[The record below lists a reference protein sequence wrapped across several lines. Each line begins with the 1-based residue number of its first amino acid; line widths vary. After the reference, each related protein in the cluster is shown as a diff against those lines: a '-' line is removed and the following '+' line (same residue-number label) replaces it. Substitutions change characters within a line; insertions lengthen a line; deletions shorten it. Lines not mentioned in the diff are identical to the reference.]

1 MCNLYLEVNSF
12 IYCKLF
18 KSIVCSHRWML
29 LCYCGNRVVC
39 WYENR
44 SAAIK
49 LYHVDFHTVMN
60 VVHYCWKECSW
71 LVQKLLSSYETSLID
86 CLCTLWNVVGILRL
100 EGVQLVPTGPAQ
112 LVLSH
117 TVWLFLYTV
126 EFCYI
131 AVGRSAVGCYGNCSA
146 VSLCDCLFKLLHF

>member
-1 MCNLYLEVNSF
+1 MQVFAWISQMESNLKKDLSHFKVEEIKVMCNLYLEVNSF

-29 LCYCGNRVVC
+29 LCNVTVGNRAVC

-49 LYHVDFHTVMN
+49 FCHVVFHTVMN

-86 CLCTLWNVVGILRL
+86 CLCTLWNVVTLRL
-100 EGVQLVPTGPAQ
+100 EGVQLVATGTAQ
-112 LVLSH
+112 L
-117 TVWLFLYTV
+117 
-126 EFCYI
+126 
-131 AVGRSAVGCYGNCSA
+131 
-146 VSLCDCLFKLLHF
+146 LHCVIV

>member
-1 MCNLYLEVNSF
+1 MF
-12 IYCKLF
+12 
-18 KSIVCSHRWML
+18 L
-29 LCYCGNRVVC
+29 LTVECCYVTVGNRAVC
-39 WYENR
+39 WHENR

-49 LYHVDFHTVMN
+49 LCHVVFHTVMN
-60 VVHYCWKECSW
+60 VIHYRWKECSC

-86 CLCTLWNVVGILRL
+86 CLCTLWNVVTLRL

-126 EFCYI
+126 EVSYI

-146 VSLCDCLFKLLHF
+146 ASLCDCLFKLLHF